1 VLEAIDDGE
10 KEVTYQDQV
19 MAYDRA
25 LGSHLFG
32 ALMRQPQI
40 NNSIDQLHLH
50 FSPSSIGGNGF
61 AAWVTEQIDVLIEG
75 GAQDGVAKGA
85 SGGRV
90 AIMKGLNHDGLR
102 IDGSVG
108 KSFAYGA
115 QKGVLIVQGNADSR
129 ACIRLSGADVIL
141 GGQISNPIDGSSG
154 SIGTTANLKGF
165 ACEYMTSGRVI
176 ILGDPGLYA
185 FSGMTGGV
193 VYQML
198 TPEMGFNLDVLKSRV
213 GKGADVK
220 IVPLDAQD
228 IGAIQELL
236 NHYIHALAE
245 TNQPETAEK
254 ISQLCL
260 PQVVVSRFVK
270 VIPEPAFYSSI

>member
-1 VLEAIDDGE
+1 
-10 KEVTYQDQV
+10 
-19 MAYDRA
+19 
-25 LGSHLFG
+25 
-32 ALMRQPQI
+32 MR
-40 NNSIDQLHLH
+40 
-50 FSPSSIGGNGF
+50 
-61 AAWVTEQIDVLIEG
+61 V
-75 GAQDGVAKGA
+75 
-85 SGGRV
+85 
-90 AIMKGLNHDGLR
+90 
-102 IDGSVG
+102 
-108 KSFAYGA
+108 
-115 QKGVLIVQGNADSR
+115 
-129 ACIRLSGADVIL
+129 
-141 GGQISNPIDGSSG
+141 
-154 SIGTTANLKGF
+154 
-165 ACEYMTSGRVI
+165 
-176 ILGDPGLYA
+176 YA

-220 IVPLDAQD
+220 IVPLEAQD